1 MGGRGNRKTKDERG
15 NRHSGKP
22 RLLTNSVQKTEN
34 THQLK
39 GRRNVGS
46 IPLFIGFDL
55 ERLVDVFLKKLLHG
69 LAREGPAGE

>member
-1 MGGRGNRKTKDERG
+1 MGGIGNRKSKDERG

-22 RLLTNSVQKTEN
+22 RLLTNSVQESEN
-34 THQLK
+34 AHHLE
-39 GRRNVGS
+39 GSRNVGS